1 MGVAK
6 ELGYNILLF
15 LNSKKIAGTT
25 SDTFTLAGKNEE
37 TIMKANVGVMQY
49 DNIGHDG
56 TLSVNAYVMKG
67 TDADWMNVSD
77 VMTACSTNTG
87 MTFVLRFG
95 AGDGGDA
102 CASGTA
108 IFKSFSINS
117 DSENYADM
125 TVELQTQG
133 TVAITHY

>member
-1 MGVAK
+1 MALAK

-15 LNSKKIAGTT
+15 LDNKKIAGTR

-77 VMTACSTNTG
+77 IMTACSINTG
-87 MTFVLRFG
+87 MTFVWRCG

-102 CASGTA
+102 CVSGTA

-133 TVAITHY
+133 TVTVTHY